1 MTYCV
6 AMNVEDGIVGLSDTL
21 ITIAWPS
28 AQAATSRSS
37 ACTRPS
43 TCSPSRCAR

>member
-21 ITIAWPS
+21 ITS
-28 AQAATSRSS
+28 GREVT
-37 ACTRPS
+37 TR
-43 TCSPSRCAR
+43 CGR